1 MAVTATVGLGV
12 GAEQKLTR
20 RALAGAAALP
30 IGAALT
36 VACGTS
42 SGTGAPTPAPKAATL
57 VLNTDWVGPNPRG
70 QVTDGAL
77 AEYKQRY
84 PQVTVKVEPFAN
96 GNGDASTLSALIA
109 ADSIG
114 DVSLWT
120 HQLVVYFARRN
131 FFTDLGPYL
140 KTYKFSMDDIYFIP
154 EICYYEK
161 KLLAVPFQ
169 LNLFDWTYNETL
181 FKQMGVQPP
190 PDSWTL
196 AEFIATAKRL
206 TAPDKNVWGTEW
218 TITTGN
224 PNLWITPI
232 RANGGTLLNSTFTKT
247 TLNDAPA
254 VETIGLLLDVIHKE
268 LVAPTRQTATDKKL
282 SFGAG
287 NYAMSFGVGYGRALD
302 KQMADAGMEWDFF
315 TSPTWPRTGKKAVQA
330 NLQPYIVPATKR
342 PTLDEAVR
350 LAFFMGG
357 EFVQGLIADIG
368 NTAPTFKKV
377 TDSDRFLPAS
387 HRRKIVLDGHAYR
400 LGMGSNFEY
409 YVPWRNAVQDEIFK
423 GWDGL
428 QSAKATA
435 DNATAAGD
443 GALTAAGVKVG

>member
-1 MAVTATVGLGV
+1 MAFATRLRLGA
-12 GAEQKLTR
+12 GRTLTR
-20 RALAGAAALP
+20 RSLVGAAALP
-30 IGAALT
+30 ASALLASACGGAAS
-36 VACGTS
+36 TS
-42 SGTGAPTPAPKAATL
+42 APPTAAPKPAIL
-57 VLNTDWVGPNPRG
+57 VLNTDWIGPSPRG

-96 GNGDASTLSALIA
+96 GNGDAVNLTALIA

-120 HQLVVYFARRN
+120 HQLVVYFAKRN

-140 KTYKFSMDDIYFIP
+140 KTYKFSMDDVYYIP

-169 LNLFDWTYNETL
+169 LNLFDWTYSKTI

-190 PDSWTL
+190 ADNWTF
-196 AEFIATAKRL
+196 ADFITTAKRL

-218 TITTGN
+218 NITTGN

-268 LVAPTRQTATDKKL
+268 LAAPNRQVVTDKKL

-315 TSPTWPRTGKKAVQA
+315 YSPSWPRTGKKAVQA

-377 TDSDRFLPAS
+377 TDSDRFLPAT

-400 LGMGSNFEY
+400 WGMGSQFEY
-409 YVPWRNAVQDEIFK
+409 YVPWRNAVQEEIFK
-423 GWDGL
+423 GWDGM

-435 DNATAAGD
+435 DSATAAGD